1 MPPVHRRRSDTVSLP
16 DTVILQAKRQF
27 HLNHLITVLW
37 YAVERGLV
45 SLAVSCWGLRGACR
59 RSGGR
64 ACKSEGRS
72 GRAEGSALR
81 SGAKTRARKGPRSCA
96 VHALSRPAPSAGGA
110 ASRLPAAPDS
120 ARPGTIAQL
129 PPASATSPL
138 DRCCCTSS
146 ETSGVVHDGANCQA
160 LLSALTHNARS
171 SFHAPNRR
179 RAWRRWDA
187 GRRTAVR
194 QRKALVFESS

>member
-1 MPPVHRRRSDTVSLP
+1 MPPVLRRS

-45 SLAVSCWGLRGACR
+45 SLAVSCWGLRGARR

-81 SGAKTRARKGPRSCA
+81 SGAKTRARKGPVLRGARVVA
-96 VHALSRPAPSAGGA
+96 VRAERGPGGA